1 VAQLRRAALIPSV
14 LTPEIAALG
23 IALGLMFSLV
33 CYLTTNL
40 SPGGMITPGWL
51 ALTLVEDLQRAAM
64 VVGVTVLTYVCVLL
78 LQRFVIL
85 YGKRL
90 FAAVVLTGVLLQATV
105 MIALTIEFP
114 LMYSNQT
121 LGFIVPGLI
130 AYQLV
135 RQPKGPTLLATGS
148 VTLMAYVVLTAGILL
163 GVMPSS

>member
-1 VAQLRRAALIPSV
+1 MIPTV
-14 LTPEIAALG
+14 LTPEIAAIG
-23 IALGLMFSLV
+23 IAIGLLFSLV

-40 SPGGMITPGWL
+40 SPGGMITPGWI

-64 VVGVTVLTYVCVLL
+64 VVGVTVLTYVGTLL
-78 LQRFVIL
+78 MQRYVIL

-90 FAAVVLTGVLLQATV
+90 FAAVVLLGVTLQATV
-105 MIALTIEFP
+105 MIVLSLEFP
-114 LMYSNQT
+114 LMYANQT

-135 RQPKGPTLLATGS
+135 RQPKGPTILATGS

-163 GVMPSS
+163 GVMPSA

>member
-1 VAQLRRAALIPSV
+1 MIPSV
-14 LTPEIAALG
+14 LTPEIAAVG
-23 IALGLMFSLV
+23 IALGLLFSLV

-64 VVGVTVLTYVCVLL
+64 VLGVTVLTYVGTLL
-78 LQRFVIL
+78 MQKYVIL

-90 FAAVVLTGVLLQATV
+90 FAAVVLLGVTLQATV
-105 MIALTIEFP
+105 MIVLSIEFP
-114 LMYSNQT
+114 LMYANQT

-163 GVMPSS
+163 GFMPSA

>member
-1 VAQLRRAALIPSV
+1 MIPTV
-14 LTPEIAALG
+14 LTPEIAAIG

-64 VVGVTVLTYVCVLL
+64 VVGVTVLTYVSVLL
-78 LQRFVIL
+78 LQKVVIL

-90 FAAVVLTGVLLQATV
+90 FSAVVLTGVILQATL
-105 MIALTIEFP
+105 MIVLQVEFP
-114 LMYSNQT
+114 LMYANQT

-135 RQPKGPTLLATGS
+135 RQPKGATLLATGS
-148 VTLMAYVVLTAGILL
+148 VSLLAYVVLTAGILL
-163 GVMPSS
+163 GALPSA